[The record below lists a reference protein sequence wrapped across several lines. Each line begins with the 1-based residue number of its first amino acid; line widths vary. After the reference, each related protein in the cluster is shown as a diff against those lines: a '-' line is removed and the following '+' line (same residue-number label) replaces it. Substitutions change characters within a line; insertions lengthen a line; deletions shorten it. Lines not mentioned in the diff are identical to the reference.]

1 MTKTRF
7 SSGRVLHS
15 DMKATV
21 AAPKAGLY
29 IKPTGA
35 GSKKSSNH
43 GNVSHYKKL
52 SAKTHASGT
61 TNNRNTE
68 KRTASTAAKANNSNG
83 KVSANGK
90 AAVKVHAVSKTNGS
104 HRKVATVTKTSAGT
118 KASVRVAGQ
127 KKTWTVESKKAASSK
142 QILKAEIGAGAFQ
155 SKAKMLNAKPPF
167 PKTTQRKTNPLAHT
181 RSAASS
187 TIAEKFAN
195 SIKSISKQSPPFGK
209 SAVSGIAVSTPEKLK
224 TKPSHGYKQVHDS
237 EPTPAVQSFISNL
250 IVKQLKSAARTSA
263 HSESVG

>member
-21 AAPKAGLY
+21 AAPKTH

-35 GSKKSSNH
+35 GSMKSSNH
-43 GNVSHYKKL
+43 GNASHYKKL

-68 KRTASTAAKANNSNG
+68 KRPASAAAKANNSNG

-90 AAVKVHAVSKTNGS
+90 AAVKVHAVSKANSS

-118 KASVRVAGQ
+118 KASVRVAEQ
-127 KKTWTVESKKAASSK
+127 KKTWTAESKKAASSK
-142 QILKAEIGAGAFQ
+142 QIVKAETDAGAFQ
-155 SKAKMLNAKPPF
+155 SKAKMLAKPPF
-167 PKTTQRKTNPLAHT
+167 PKATQRKTNPPAHT
-181 RSAASS
+181 RAAAST